1 VSAEPVV
8 IVDHD
13 ARWFDDFDVA
23 AAELRGALRP
33 WIVDIEHI
41 GSTAVAALAA
51 KPIIDIQVAVVSLD
65 VDTQIV
71 AAVEAL
77 GYTYVPEY
85 ERELPNRRYFRRTSS
100 TGVTTHHVH
109 LVERTDHEWWDRHIR
124 FRDWL
129 RAHPDDRDR
138 YAALK
143 RALAAE
149 YRDDRDGYTEV
160 KSGFIDSVVER
171 ANYSARS
178 TSL

>member
-1 VSAEPVV
+1 MSAEPVV

-13 ARWFDDFDVA
+13 ARWFDAFDAA
-23 AAELRGALRP
+23 AAELRDALRL
-33 WIVDIEHI
+33 WVVDIEHI

-51 KPIIDIQVAVVSLD
+51 KPIIGIQVGVVSLD
-65 VDTQIV
+65 LASRII

-143 RALAAE
+143 RSLASKH
-149 YRDDRDGYTEV
+149 RDDRDGYTAA
-160 KSGFIDSVVER
+160 KSSFIESVVER
-171 ANYSARS
+171 ANHSASS